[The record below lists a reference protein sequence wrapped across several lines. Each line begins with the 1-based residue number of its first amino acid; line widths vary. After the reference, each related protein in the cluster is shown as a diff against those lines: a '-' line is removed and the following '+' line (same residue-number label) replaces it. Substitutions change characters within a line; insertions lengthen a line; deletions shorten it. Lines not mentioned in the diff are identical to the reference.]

1 MSTPDNHGKKAPH
14 FAAFKPL
21 TTAQNAN
28 NCCCDGACSSTPTLS
43 ENVSGTR
50 YSWKVSGMDCA
61 ACARKVENAVRQLA
75 GVNQVQVLFATE
87 KLVVDADNDIRAQV
101 ESAVQKAGYS
111 LRDEQA
117 ADEPQT
123 SRLKENLPLITLIVM
138 MAISW
143 GLEQFNHP
151 FGQLAFIA
159 TTLVGL
165 YPIARQ
171 ALRLIK
177 SGSYFA
183 IETLMSVA
191 AIGALFIGATAEAAM
206 VLLLFLIGERLEG
219 WAASRAR
226 QGVSALMAL
235 KPETATRLRNGERE
249 EVAINSLRPGDV
261 IEVAAGG
268 RLPADGKLLS
278 PFASFDES
286 ALTGESIPVERAT
299 G

>member
-1 MSTPDNHGKKAPH
+1 M
-14 FAAFKPL
+14 
-21 TTAQNAN
+21 
-28 NCCCDGACSSTPTLS
+28 
-43 ENVSGTR
+43 
-50 YSWKVSGMDCA
+50 
-61 ACARKVENAVRQLA
+61 
-75 GVNQVQVLFATE
+75 
-87 KLVVDADNDIRAQV
+87 
-101 ESAVQKAGYS
+101 QKAGYS

-117 ADEPQT
+117 ADEPQA

-206 VLLLFLIGERLEG
+206 VLLLFFDWR
-219 WAASRAR
+219 
-226 QGVSALMAL
+226 
-235 KPETATRLRNGERE
+235 TT
-249 EVAINSLRPGDV
+249 
-261 IEVAAGG
+261 G
-268 RLPADGKLLS
+268 RLGRQPRTSRGQRVNGAETRNRHAPA
-278 PFASFDES
+278 
-286 ALTGESIPVERAT
+286 
-299 G
+299 